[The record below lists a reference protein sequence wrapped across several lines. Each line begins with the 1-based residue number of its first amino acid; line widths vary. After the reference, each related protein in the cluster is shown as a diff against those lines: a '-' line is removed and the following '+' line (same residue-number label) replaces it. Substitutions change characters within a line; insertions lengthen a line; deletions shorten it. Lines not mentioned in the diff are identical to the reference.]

1 MTKNNNLKKGVFN
14 HHYVL
19 CKTATFSLIY
29 IYSSCKQY
37 GLKWKTY
44 DIHVLEVFP
53 GQVKNQFRILTDFDI
68 HLNTTAI

>member
-1 MTKNNNLKKGVFN
+1 MTKNNNLKKVVFN
-14 HHYVL
+14 HHYLL
-19 CKTATFSLIY
+19 CKNSYVLFN

-37 GLKWKTY
+37 RVKWKTY